1 MTQTIK
7 ISRVTADAMRYSRPK
22 RRGAQ
27 VLVTL
32 LLVLVIVGM
41 ATYWTK
47 GYWWPYWAPK
57 LEALRGSSES
67 GASGNGK
74 AAVAP
79 QADEVASADAAASD
93 EPEEMEF
100 EEVGTTR
107 GRTMADWADAPLDY
121 VSAAGWGDEDWLKAV
136 KGFNQAL
143 TKYRE
148 AMVAGGTERGTLEKI
163 GRVSDVAGERFAGLE
178 GRAPGGVEIGYAR
191 AMARKLGDEV
201 REVLASAD
209 RAKAEAERAR
219 AAARAAE
226 AERMGE
232 AGAGLLLQANEAAA
246 EGHAV
251 DPALWKAEY
260 DKAATRFNQA
270 LGFYKRFMK
279 EKDAQATL
287 LPQIEDLAF
296 DAAKSFEAV
305 RSVAGGAVPDIDAA
319 INQCYRLISDCR
331 RQSLE
336 GENGPAGRR

>member
-7 ISRVTADAMRYSRPK
+7 ISRATADAMRYSRPK

-32 LLVLVIVGM
+32 LLVLAIVGM

-57 LEALRGSSES
+57 LEALRGAGEGGS
-67 GASGNGK
+67 GGGK
-74 AAVAP
+74 AASAP
-79 QADEVASADAAASD
+79 QQGESAAAEVAESD
-93 EPEEMEF
+93 EPEELEF

-143 TKYRE
+143 GKYRE
-148 AMVAGGTERGTLEKI
+148 AMVAGGTERGTLDKI
-163 GRVSDVAGERFAGLE
+163 ARVSDLAGERFAALE

-191 AMARKLGDEV
+191 AMTRKLGDEV

-219 AAARAAE
+219 A
-226 AERMGE
+226 
-232 AGAGLLLQANEAAA
+232 
-246 EGHAV
+246 
-251 DPALWKAEY
+251 
-260 DKAATRFNQA
+260 
-270 LGFYKRFMK
+270 
-279 EKDAQATL
+279 
-287 LPQIEDLAF
+287 
-296 DAAKSFEAV
+296 
-305 RSVAGGAVPDIDAA
+305 
-319 INQCYRLISDCR
+319 
-331 RQSLE
+331 
-336 GENGPAGRR
+336 